1 MADAFPLY
9 LPREARRLFQS
20 ESLLRRFAQA
30 AQWTEDSKLL
40 ELHGSLGGLA
50 LSKALKCPLTV
61 VEPDPR
67 AADVVRER
75 ARMAGIAPLVTVLT
89 QSSTDASSLDDGYE
103 GVFCLGRVLGP
114 VDVMAARFRPLLAQ
128 AGRLA
133 LTCLVRVGRVQPEAS
148 IKAWT
153 ARVGHPLP
161 TPRDAMMAFE
171 AQGFEPEICES
182 LGEVELDDFYK
193 EVEALLSRAPDPD
206 AKPLLE
212 EIALHKSCN
221 GKTGVSYAVLIG
233 RRKEPGEKPPLSR
246 DGG

>member
-61 VEPDPR
+61 VEPDQR
-67 AADVVRER
+67 SADVVRER
-75 ARMAGIAPLVTVLT
+75 ARMAGIAPLVTVLN
-89 QSSTDASSLDDGYE
+89 QSSTDASALDDGY
-103 GVFCLGRVLGP
+103 GGIFCLGRVLGA
-114 VDVMAARFRPLLAQ
+114 VDMISARFRPLLSES
-128 AGRLA
+128 GRLA
-133 LTCLVRVGRVQPEAS
+133 LTVMVKVGRSQPDAAL
-148 IKAWT
+148 KAWT
-153 ARVGHPLP
+153 ARLGHALP
-161 TPRDAMMAFE
+161 SPRDAMMLFE

-182 LGEVELDDFYK
+182 LGEPELDDFYK
-193 EVEALLSRAPDPD
+193 EVETLLSRAPDPD
-206 AKPLLE
+206 AKPLLD
-212 EIALHKSCN
+212 EIALHKSCH
-221 GKTGVSYAVLIG
+221 GKTGVTYAVLIG